1 MASALTQDKRIASL
15 ETPLGK
21 DVLAAVRFDG
31 AESLSELFEF
41 RIEALSEQSNLD
53 FDKAIGNNC
62 SLTFKSYAD
71 PDRVFNGV
79 LVEAQGVGAQ
89 AGLNLYRL
97 TLRPWLWLLSRTSD
111 CRIFE
116 NQNAIDIIKKVF
128 SDRGFSDYRVATTGS
143 FPELEYCVQYRET
156 DLAFVCRL
164 MEQHGVYYFFE
175 YSKDKHTLVLAD
187 SKSSHKPAPGHASIP
202 FIGDERQMRRDQEHL
217 FKWTPERRFRS
228 GKFELNDY
236 DYLQPNADLKSD
248 AEGSAS
254 YTKSK
259 MEIYDYPGRF
269 KKKNDGETYAK
280 IRLQAEQAMDRRRFA
295 EGDAISLF
303 PGALTTLEKYPE
315 GSENKE
321 YLILRALHSY
331 AMQSYRS
338 GAAEDTQTYAG
349 HYELL
354 PSDINFRAPLT
365 TPRPLVYGPQT
376 AKVVGK
382 DGEEIDVDEHGRIL
396 VRFYWD
402 RKNKQSCRVRVA
414 QVWAGKSWGGQVIP
428 RIGQEV
434 VVEFLEGDPDRPLVT
449 GAVYNADNKFPYDM
463 PANKTQSG
471 LKSDSSKGHGGYNEF
486 MFEDKKGGEIIRM
499 HGERDH
505 EVVIRNS
512 ETVEIG
518 EIFAGM
524 DASRMTTL
532 KNGSDQLSI
541 DLGSQTLDI
550 FQNQTV
556 TLQTG
561 NQTINIALG
570 SQTTTAMQSIT
581 LMVGLSTVNLTP
593 ASVSITS
600 PTINLTGMAAINLTA
615 PTINLTGIV
624 NVTGLLTVNGMIPM
638 LIPV

>member
-1 MASALTQDKRIASL
+1 MPAELGIVKHNWEDAEVHMASELSQDKRIATL

-21 DVLAAVRFDG
+21 DTLVAVGFAG
-31 AESLSELFEF
+31 AEGVSELFEF
-41 RIEALSEQSNLD
+41 HVEALSEQANID

-71 PDRVFNGV
+71 PDRIFNGV
-79 LVEAQGVGAQ
+79 LVEAQALGAQ
-89 AGLNLYRL
+89 AGLNQYRL

-116 NQNAIDIIKKVF
+116 NQKAVDIIKKVF

-143 FPELEYCVQYRET
+143 FPDLEYCVQYRET

-164 MEQHGVYYFFE
+164 MEQHGIYYFFE
-175 YSKDKHTLVLAD
+175 HQKDKHTLVLAD
-187 SKSSHKPAPGHASIP
+187 AKSSHKPVPGHAKMP
-202 FIGDERQMRRDQEHL
+202 FIGGERQARRDEEHL

-248 AEGSAS
+248 AQGSAS

-259 MEIYDYPGRF
+259 MEIYDYPGKF

-280 IRLQAEQAMDRRRFA
+280 VRLQAEQAMDRRRYA

-303 PGALTTLEKYPE
+303 PGGLTTLDKYPE
-315 GSENKE
+315 GGENKE
-321 YLILRALHSY
+321 YLVLRALHSY
-331 AMQSYRS
+331 QAQSYRS
-338 GAAEDTQTYAG
+338 GASDGSAPYRGQ
-349 HYELL
+349 YEFI
-354 PSDINFRAPLT
+354 PSDANFRAPLT
-365 TPRPLVYGPQT
+365 TPRPIVYGPQT

-414 QVWAGKSWGGQVIP
+414 QVWAGKGWGGQAIP

-449 GAVYNADNKFPYDM
+449 GAVFNGDNKYPYEM

-486 MFEDKKGGEIIRM
+486 MFEDKKGSEKISM

-505 EVVIRNS
+505 EVVIRRA
-512 ETVEIG
+512 ETWEVG
-518 EIFAGM
+518 EIFSGR
-524 DASRMTTL
+524 DDPSRKTTL
-532 KNGSDQLSI
+532 KNGSDELAI
-541 DLGSQTLDI
+541 
-550 FQNQTV
+550 QN
-556 TLQTG
+556 G
-561 NQTINIALG
+561 NQTIDIKGKQDVTVL
-570 SQTTTAMQSIT
+570 QTISVEAMQKIT
-581 LMVGLSTVNLTP
+581 FTVGAST
-593 ASVSITS
+593 ITME
-600 PTINLTGMAAINLTA
+600 PQQITINSPMISLQSSLKTDISGGIMLNLTA
-615 PTINLTGIV
+615 AMIKIN
-624 NVTGLLTVNGMIPM
+624 
-638 LIPV
+638 

>member
-31 AESLSELFEF
+31 AEGLSELFEF
-41 RIEALSEQSNLD
+41 RIEALSEQPNLD

-79 LVEAQGVGAQ
+79 LVEAQGLGAQ
-89 AGLNLYRL
+89 AGLYLYRL

-116 NQNAIDIIKKVF
+116 NQNAVDIIKKVF

-156 DLAFVCRL
+156 DLAFFCRL

-175 YSKDKHTLVLAD
+175 HSKDKHKLVLAD

-202 FIGDERQMRRDQEHL
+202 FISDQRQMRRDHEHL

-280 IRLQAEQAMDRRRFA
+280 IRLQSEQAMDRRRFA

-331 AMQSYRS
+331 AMQAYRS
-338 GAAEDTQTYAG
+338 GAAEDAQAYAG
-349 HYELL
+349 HYEFL

-486 MFEDKKGGEIIRM
+486 MFEDKKGSETIRM

-524 DASRMTTL
+524 DASRKTTL

-541 DLGSQTLDI
+541 ELGSQTVDI

-556 TLQTG
+556 TLETG
-561 NQTINIALG
+561 NQTINISLG

-581 LMVGLSTVNLTP
+581 LMVGMSTVNLTP

-600 PTINLTGMAAINLTA
+600 PTINLTGVAAINLTA